1 MSKIL
6 LILLTVASV
15 LALQKG
21 WLKPDWSVIVKDSG
35 LPLPVPPSQPSAKP
49 CPAR

>member
-6 LILLTVASV
+6 LILLSV
-15 LALQKG
+15 GAFLALQKG
-21 WLKPDWSVIVKDSG
+21 WVKPDWSVIVKDSG
-35 LPLPVPPSQPSAKP
+35 LPLPVPPAQQKQKP